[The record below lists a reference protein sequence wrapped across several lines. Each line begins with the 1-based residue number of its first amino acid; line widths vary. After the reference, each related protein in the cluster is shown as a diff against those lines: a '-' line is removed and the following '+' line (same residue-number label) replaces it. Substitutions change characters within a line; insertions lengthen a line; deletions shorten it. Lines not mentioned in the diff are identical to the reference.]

1 LEPEKAYEKAVSQTR
16 LDPEDGLSQDLKSVF
31 DHLYDCHKAA
41 IFRYICYLT
50 QDRAVSEDLF
60 QETWLRVVKHL
71 GQLPDVKEKKSW
83 IYAIATNLYRD
94 HLRKKKVRAGF
105 LTRAEADPSST
116 RFLGEED
123 TSGPEIKAEQNE
135 MAAAVMAAL
144 NRLPL
149 KMRQVF
155 ILKEI
160 EGFSYEDIADLLR
173 LPRGTAKSRMHRAI
187 RLIRQELKDTYSVSG
202 IHLGD
207 FA

>member
-1 LEPEKAYEKAVSQTR
+1 MK
-16 LDPEDGLSQDLKSVF
+16 QDLKSVF
-31 DHLYDCHKAA
+31 DNLYDRHKAA
-41 IFRYICYLT
+41 VFRYICYLT
-50 QDRAVSEDLF
+50 RDRAVSEDLF

-94 HLRKKKVRAGF
+94 HLRKMKVRSVF
-105 LTRAEADPSST
+105 LTRAETDPSST
-116 RFLGEED
+116 RFLGEEN
-123 TSGPEIKAEQNE
+123 TIGPEIRAEQQD

-144 NRLPL
+144 DRLPL

-155 ILKEI
+155 ILREI
-160 EGFSYEDIADLLR
+160 EGFSYEEIADLLR
-173 LPRGTAKSRMHRAI
+173 LPRGTAKSRMHRAV
-187 RLIRQELKDTYSVSG
+187 RLIRQELVATHSFSG

>member
-1 LEPEKAYEKAVSQTR
+1 MN
-16 LDPEDGLSQDLKSVF
+16 QDVKSVF
-31 DHLYDCHKAA
+31 DCLYDRHKAA

-50 QDRAVSEDLF
+50 SDRTVSEDLF

-71 GQLPDVKEKKSW
+71 GRVPDVTEKKAW

-94 HLRKKKVRAGF
+94 HLRKQKVRSGF
-105 LTRAEADPSST
+105 LTRAEADPLAT

-123 TSGPEIKAEQNE
+123 TSGPESRAEKQE
-135 MAAAVMAAL
+135 MAAAIMTAL
-144 NRLPL
+144 EKLPL

-155 ILKEI
+155 ILREI
-160 EGFSYEDIADLLR
+160 EGFSYEEIADLLK

-187 RLIRQELKDTYSVSG
+187 RLIRRELAVTQSVSG